1 MQLKEGSPLTGREFD
16 ADGVS
21 VRRGWWRMRTRA
33 GRLRIRG
40 ARLTLL
46 TSCGVEIDSEVLPR
60 VRATAPWY
68 APAGFVRLVLAGRTY
83 WVRLTAQRARRA
95 VEAVTAW
102 RHEQ

>member
-1 MQLKEGSPLTGREFD
+1 MTGREFE
-16 ADGVS
+16 ADGVA
-21 VRRGWWRMRTRA
+21 VRRGWWRTLTRA
-33 GRLRIRG
+33 GRLRIGG

-46 TSCGVEIDSEVLPR
+46 TSYGVEIDSEVLAR

-83 WVRLTAQRARRA
+83 WIRLKAQHARKA

-102 RHEQ
+102 RRDL